1 MANGGKPRD
10 YMWKCANK
18 LCATAYRNGRQ
29 RQQRGAK
36 DGRKEEAL
44 MNIISYNVRGLG
56 RGVKWPAV
64 RRMVNKHHIDMLCIQ
79 ESKKEVIDRAMCQ
92 ALWGD
97 SEVRWEAQPSSN
109 TAGGI
114 LCLWSDKTFLL
125 ERKVCGTGFVM
136 LTGKWVQE
144 AQIVN
149 IINIYSPCDIHSK
162 RVLWD
167 VIKQLKNQSLG
178 GLWCILGDFNCIRNP
193 SERSGVCQ
201 RGLEDSSSREFNE
214 WIAEMEVVEAPWVG
228 GNFTWIRPNGTA
240 RKEFF

>member
-1 MANGGKPRD
+1 
-10 YMWKCANK
+10 
-18 LCATAYRNGRQ
+18 
-29 RQQRGAK
+29 
-36 DGRKEEAL
+36 

-214 WIAEMEVVEAPWVG
+214 CSSLPYSYQLMLNNIYYQFGKSKLLWSLLLKLILFHAWKHVYPDTLAKHG
-228 GNFTWIRPNGTA
+228 L
-240 RKEFF
+240 